1 MAASDVPVLEAHKC
15 GAIRHIEDL
24 SHEVDVLR
32 SELRRCERQH
42 SEDIRKLWAKLA
54 VVIAAVVTVLPT
66 GWNYI
71 LGII

>member
-1 MAASDVPVLEAHKC
+1 MAANDVPVLEAHKC

-24 SHEVDVLR
+24 SHEVEVLR

-66 GWNYI
+66 GWNYLI
-71 LGII
+71 GLI